1 MVILVA
7 VCLGKIFFP
16 QDPHFSCHS
25 SINISVYPD
34 FFPAL
39 PGLIVLTPP
48 LLTQLGLTEQAK
60 VVVKTPAK
68 DHQEQTW
75 QNQCNEL
82 IQRQDTPGKTTQQEK
97 WEKTAFIKNLVTLND
112 SKEALR
118 GARSQSGWI
127 AVSEEG
133 LEEARINWGLGITL
147 KRGCF

>member
-7 VCLGKIFFP
+7 VHLGKIFFP

-25 SINISVYPD
+25 SINMSVYPD

-39 PGLIVLTPP
+39 PGLIVLSPP
-48 LLTQLGLTEQAK
+48 LPTQLGLTEQSK
-60 VVVKTPAK
+60 VVLKTSAK

-82 IQRQDTPGKTTQQEK
+82 IQQQDTPGNRAQQEK
-97 WEKTAFIKNLVTLND
+97 WEKTSFIKNLVTLDD

-118 GARSQSGWI
+118 GTRSGSGLI
-127 AVSEEG
+127 AISEEVS
-133 LEEARINWGLGITL
+133 TFL
-147 KRGCF
+147 KKRRLTGD